1 MGDGSGEIAPHLGSP
16 PLTPLSR
23 VNDVF
28 LFGVQHTAAFLN
40 MLVAMTYNP
49 GLLMA
54 VIVGEMAGVALLEP
68 PAMNPS
74 QLECH

>member
-1 MGDGSGEIAPHLGSP
+1 
-16 PLTPLSR
+16 
-23 VNDVF
+23 
-28 LFGVQHTAAFLN
+28 VQHTAAFLN

-54 VIVGEMAGVALLEP
+54 IIVGEMAGVALLEP
-68 PAMNPS
+68 PAMNPN